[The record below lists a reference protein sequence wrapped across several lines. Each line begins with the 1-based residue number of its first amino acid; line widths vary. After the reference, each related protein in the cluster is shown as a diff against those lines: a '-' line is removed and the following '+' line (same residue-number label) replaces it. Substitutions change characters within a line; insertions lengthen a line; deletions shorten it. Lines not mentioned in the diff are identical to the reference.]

1 MLGTPTM
8 RDPIETDATK
18 TTINVMVKELA
29 PLSDIAK
36 EPQDPPRMPITYT
49 MRQWLETNAPPPPL
63 TPTTPT
69 ETTIATETEPAQQ
82 MDGAKDS
89 PDDLHQHPT

>member
-1 MLGTPTM
+1 MLGTPSM
-8 RDPIETDATK
+8 RDPRETNAPTE

-49 MRQWLETNAPPPPL
+49 MRQ
-63 TPTTPT
+63 
-69 ETTIATETEPAQQ
+69 
-82 MDGAKDS
+82 
-89 PDDLHQHPT
+89 